1 MYNTNHMI
9 VLKNDNF
16 ILLNEENLMF
26 TTVLP
31 KSHDLHRGS
40 LTLFEKMFDNNLN
53 LNTPFQDKEKATYL
67 IEDNTREG
75 YVGGAILVKTKMSSL
90 HRKMGYR
97 DMALTCHKE
106 EVWTCSIS
114 LQIQNAAF
122 DFEAMGKAFYQR
134 LYRELVSFGAKND
147 VNFLYLILDPG
158 EYLCTEALGFWP
170 YVVENRPQESM
181 DGLFHGLL
189 SLAKE
194 RPVLKTSSLK
204 PRMLT
209 DRLAA

>member
-1 MYNTNHMI
+1 
-9 VLKNDNF
+9 
-16 ILLNEENLMF
+16 MF

-31 KSHDLHRGS
+31 KSHDLHRDS
-40 LTLFEKMFDNNLN
+40 ITLFEKMFDNNPN
-53 LNTPFQDKEKATYL
+53 LKTPFQNKEKATYL
-67 IEDNTREG
+67 IEDNTREE

-97 DMALTCHKE
+97 DMTLTCHKE

-147 VNFLYLILDPG
+147 VSFLYLILDPG

-170 YVVENRPQESM
+170 YVVENRPQESI

-194 RPVLKTSSLK
+194 RPVLKSSSLK
-204 PRMLT
+204 PTVST